1 MSAFFAV
8 AILFLFIPSEK
19 KNFHSGYLSI
29 RQTNVIKG
37 FFLLLVFMSHFC
49 QYAPVNTKADYFYQL
64 WRMHSG
70 QLLVTLF
77 LFYSGYGTFITVKSK
92 GIAYIKKMP
101 VHRILKTLVNFDA
114 AVCVYLIMQFFR
126 GNSYSVKK
134 ILFSL
139 IGWESIGNSNWYIF
153 VMLLLYIAAWLT
165 FYVFDCEEVPSL
177 IGITIMTVI
186 GMYFLSVFKEGYWYN
201 TMMCFPLGMW
211 FSYYKKKIDQWMQ
224 SRKIYLYTFFI
235 CLLLFVVA
243 YRTRGSLFMY
253 VVWTLTFSVGIVL
266 FTMKIEMKN
275 RILEWTGKNLFPLY
289 IMQRIPMILLQHT
302 RLADQYVYL
311 YAFVCLIFM
320 YVFGFIFGKICTA
333 LDNVIF
339 VRKCNQKEALN
350 EK

>member
-186 GMYFLSVFKEGYWYN
+186 GMYFLSVFKEGY
-201 TMMCFPLGMW
+201 
-211 FSYYKKKIDQWMQ
+211 
-224 SRKIYLYTFFI
+224 
-235 CLLLFVVA
+235 
-243 YRTRGSLFMY
+243 
-253 VVWTLTFSVGIVL
+253 GI
-266 FTMKIEMKN
+266 T
-275 RILEWTGKNLFPLY
+275 
-289 IMQRIPMILLQHT
+289 Q
-302 RLADQYVYL
+302 
-311 YAFVCLIFM
+311 
-320 YVFGFIFGKICTA
+320 
-333 LDNVIF
+333 
-339 VRKCNQKEALN
+339 
-350 EK
+350 

>member
-1 MSAFFAV
+1 MGRCPIYKNFTRNKIF
-8 AILFLFIPSEK
+8 LFLFIPSEK

-139 IGWESIGNSNWYIF
+139 I
-153 VMLLLYIAAWLT
+153 
-165 FYVFDCEEVPSL
+165 
-177 IGITIMTVI
+177 
-186 GMYFLSVFKEGYWYN
+186 YN
-201 TMMCFPLGMW
+201 TPHCRCHTHSRSARRTLAGW
-211 FSYYKKKIDQWMQ
+211 QFSD
-224 SRKIYLYTFFI
+224 SAPAR
-235 CLLLFVVA
+235 
-243 YRTRGSLFMY
+243 
-253 VVWTLTFSVGIVL
+253 
-266 FTMKIEMKN
+266 
-275 RILEWTGKNLFPLY
+275 
-289 IMQRIPMILLQHT
+289 
-302 RLADQYVYL
+302 
-311 YAFVCLIFM
+311 
-320 YVFGFIFGKICTA
+320 
-333 LDNVIF
+333 
-339 VRKCNQKEALN
+339 
-350 EK
+350 